1 MNSYLHG
8 IQAPVK
14 LHHGCKP
21 IAISK
26 LCESNI
32 AVLKTNWFVA
42 RENGQLDTKL
52 QV

>member
-1 MNSYLHG
+1 MNSYLHE

-21 IAISK
+21 MVVSK
-26 LCESNI
+26 LYESNI
-32 AVLKTNWFVA
+32 AVLRTSWLVA
-42 RENGQLDTKL
+42 RENVQLDTKL